1 MDFVTP
7 FTDPA
12 NVARYA
18 GETPQRVPGFDD
30 LHRMAMLLLAEYAT
44 EKANILVLGAGGGLE
59 LRAFAGWQ
67 PGWQF
72 LGVDPSAEMLQLA
85 EEIVEPFI
93 DRVTL
98 QKGYITHAQAGP
110 FDGATCLL
118 TLHFMTKAERFETL
132 CALRSRL
139 APGAR
144 LVVAHHCK
152 SDNGQTAR
160 ELTRFVAFSGGTKFD
175 FAQAAE
181 SASVMAEKLPL
192 LTPKE
197 EEQLLLDAGFEDVS
211 MFYAG
216 LSLRGW
222 VAVATG
228 PNAIGSALNIG

>member
-1 MDFVTP
+1 MDFIKP

-18 GETPQRVPGFDD
+18 ADTPQRVPGYDD
-30 LHRMAMLLLAEYAT
+30 LHRMAMLLLT
-44 EKANILVLGAGGGLE
+44 EHAPKKANILVLGAGGGLE
-59 LRAFAGWQ
+59 LKAFAQWQ
-67 PGWQF
+67 PEWHF

-85 EEIVEPFI
+85 EEIVGPAI
-93 DRVTL
+93 GQVTL
-98 QKGYITHAQAGP
+98 QKGYITDAQRGP

-144 LVVAHHCK
+144 LVVAQHCK
-152 SDNGQTAR
+152 PDNGQTAR
-160 ELTRFVAFSGGTKFD
+160 ELTRLVAFSGGTKFD
-175 FAQAAE
+175 FAQAAA

-192 LTPKE
+192 LTQKE
-197 EEQLLLDAGFEDVS
+197 EEQLLTDAGFKDVS

-216 LSLRGW
+216 FSLRGW
-222 VAVATG
+222 VAVATDSKAKSS
-228 PNAIGSALNIG
+228 PLD